1 MVQSL
6 ETLIVTLVGTIVI
19 FVALLFL
26 PAIIE
31 LKKPKD
37 AGPRV
42 IIDFEQICLSDLKTS
57 LQNVEED
64 LKFDSQLTSKIR
76 VFLRFIPNL
85 EA

>member
-1 MVQSL
+1 MNQSL
-6 ETLIVTLVGTIVI
+6 VTLIVILVVAIII

-42 IIDFEQICLSDLKTS
+42 IIDFAQICLRDFNRS
-57 LQNVEED
+57 
-64 LKFDSQLTSKIR
+64 
-76 VFLRFIPNL
+76 FLFILENL
-85 EA
+85 EIR